1 MTNAS
6 VYTPPAHPTHRAT
19 PGGLRRF
26 NAMAVLRET
35 LDNVL
40 DRVLD
45 ATVLPGYT
53 SVGYRLRRHAWS
65 AAELE
70 RVDGRVALVTGATSG
85 LGLATATGLA
95 RLGARVRLL
104 ARDAERGE
112 RARAWVVEHTGST
125 DVEVMLCDLS
135 DLGDIRRF
143 AAALLACE
151 PRLDVL
157 VHNAGVLP
165 ARRTATADG
174 LELTFATNV
183 AGPFLL
189 TKLLLGRLRS
199 SAPSRIVIVASGGM
213 YTQAL
218 RVDDLLMQRGEFD
231 GTVAYA
237 RTKRAE
243 VVLTQLWA
251 QRLEGSGVV
260 VHAMH
265 PGWADT
271 PGVRSS
277 LPTFYRLTRP
287 LLRTPEQGADTIVWL
302 AAAAEPGRSTGGFW
316 HDRRRRP
323 THRLPWTRES
333 AAEREA
339 LWAACERLTS
349 ANGGTT

>member
-1 MTNAS
+1 MP
-6 VYTPPAHPTHRAT
+6 VHRD
-19 PGGLRRF
+19 
-26 NAMAVLRET
+26 T
-35 LDNVL
+35 LDHVL

-45 ATVLPGYT
+45 AAVLPGYT
-53 SVGYRLRRHAWS
+53 NIGYQLRRHAWS
-65 AAELE
+65 DTELQ
-70 RVDGRVALVTGATSG
+70 RMDGRVALVTGATSG

-95 RLGARVRLL
+95 RLGAGVRLL

-112 RARAWVVEHTGST
+112 QARAQVVERTGST
-125 DVEVMLCDLS
+125 DVAVTLCDLG
-135 DLGDIRRF
+135 DLGDVRRF
-143 AAALLACE
+143 AATFLAIE

-165 ARRTATADG
+165 AQRTVTADG

-189 TKLLLGRLRS
+189 TKLLLGLLRG
-199 SAPSRIVIVASGGM
+199 SAPARIVTVASGGM
-213 YTQAL
+213 YTQRL
-218 RVDDLLMQRGEFD
+218 RVDDLQTERGEFD

-243 VVLTQLWA
+243 VVLTQMGA
-251 QRLEGSGVV
+251 ERLAGSGVV

-277 LPTFYRLTRP
+277 LPTFFRLTRP

-302 AAAAEPGRSTGGFW
+302 AAAAQPAHSTGGFW

-339 LWAACERLTS
+339 LWAACERVTS
-349 ANGGTT
+349 DNEGTT